1 MRILAHSQQS
11 SFAVYVSDAIIGL
24 DREEHMKSANLSQQ
38 SELKKRYLQ
47 KAIEEYE
54 YSFAAEYDKAQLSPR
69 AVSEGTVDF
78 DYDNADADVDIS
90 SDGAWVNARVWI
102 PQKWLQNVE

>member
-1 MRILAHSQQS
+1 MN
-11 SFAVYVSDAIIGL
+11 
-24 DREEHMKSANLSQQ
+24 SANSPQQ

-54 YSFAAEYDKAQLSPR
+54 YSLAAEYDKSHLSPR
-69 AVSEGTVDF
+69 AACEGTVDF
-78 DYDNADADVDIS
+78 DYDNAEANVEIS

-102 PQKWLQNVE
+102 PQKWLQNPRVNGSNLY